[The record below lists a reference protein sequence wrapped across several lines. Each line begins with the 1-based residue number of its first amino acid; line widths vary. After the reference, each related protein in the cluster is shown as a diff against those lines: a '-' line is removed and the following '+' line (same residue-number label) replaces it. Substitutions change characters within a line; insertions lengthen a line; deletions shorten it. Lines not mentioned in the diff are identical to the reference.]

1 MSHYR
6 LHLFNREMMSYSRQ
20 CLLSLHQRKRKLRRL
35 EKARMSSESSRHDA
49 MSLPINW
56 HSNKSEG
63 IK

>member
-35 EKARMSSESSRHDA
+35 ETARMTSESSRHDA
-49 MSLPINW
+49 MSSPINW